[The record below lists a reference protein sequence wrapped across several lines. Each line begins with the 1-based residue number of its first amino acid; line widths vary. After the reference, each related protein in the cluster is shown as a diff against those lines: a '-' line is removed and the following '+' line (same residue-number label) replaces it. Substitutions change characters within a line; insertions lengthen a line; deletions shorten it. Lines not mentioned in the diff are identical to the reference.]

1 MMAASHAARA
11 ARGLVGAC
19 LGTGA
24 GMTPPIAAAM
34 PVLGAAASLGA
45 AAQNALVA
53 RFSTNH
59 KVFKGYA
66 TTTTAE
72 GETQQG
78 KGGSRRRENVDTSG
92 FAGMRGDERLY
103 HVNGI
108 DFPVS
113 MEEILTGQ
121 VELPED
127 FDVETHFG
135 SWEESERP
143 RPDLVERYLSDEG
156 KARSSYRRTLT
167 SRLTSEAGR
176 RASAPG
182 QISWRGTSR
191 TRASPGPSFCG
202 RAWRWCV
209 RTMPARVGTR
219 GAPRS
224 RSPSGLRKLGR
235 CQSTFE
241 STRRTSTAGEG
252 STSGCRTAVGCSSPS
267 TRRTTRGT
275 STSWAS
281 SGSRTLSPTSRSG
294 AE

>member
-1 MMAASHAARA
+1 MIKSLDYRFAKRLNKSVTKHQKLKLHFLNSPPNSTPQQHAGGSSVESPKMNTMMAATHAVRA

-143 RPDLVERYLSDEG
+143 RPDLVERV
-156 KARSSYRRTLT
+156 R
-167 SRLTSEAGR
+167 
-176 RASAPG
+176 
-182 QISWRGTSR
+182 
-191 TRASPGPSFCG
+191 PS
-202 RAWRWCV
+202 
-209 RTMPARVGTR
+209 TTDPLPPARVSH
-219 GAPRS
+219 AADQPR
-224 RSPSGLRKLGR
+224 PSL
-235 CQSTFE
+235 TFFFFL
-241 STRRTSTAGEG
+241 
-252 STSGCRTAVGCSSPS
+252 V
-267 TRRTTRGT
+267 
-275 STSWAS
+275 
-281 SGSRTLSPTSRSG
+281 
-294 AE
+294 